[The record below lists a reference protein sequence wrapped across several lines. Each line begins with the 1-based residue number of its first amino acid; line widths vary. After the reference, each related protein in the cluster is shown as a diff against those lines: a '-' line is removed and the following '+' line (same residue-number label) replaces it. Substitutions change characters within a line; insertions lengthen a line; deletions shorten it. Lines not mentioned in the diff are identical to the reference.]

1 MGFLA
6 VPDLEQAAKALG
18 LISIFA
24 ALSSIIVGV
33 YFVWRHN
40 RPPPSKNTVRLLPY
54 AMILLKYSLSYRWHT
69 FTTHEIIH

>member
-40 RPPPSKNTVRLLPY
+40 RPPPSKNTVCLLPY
-54 AMILLKYSLSYRWHT
+54 AVTSYQ
-69 FTTHEIIH
+69 TTHSLIDGIHSQRTK

>member
-6 VPDLEQAAKALG
+6 VPDLEQTAKALG
-18 LISIFA
+18 LIDLIFA

-40 RPPPSKNTVRLLPY
+40 RPPPSKNTLHHFQTFIYIVLNNRN
-54 AMILLKYSLSYRWHT
+54 LS
-69 FTTHEIIH
+69 